1 MGGKGAESPATLAR
15 DSGTWDGTVQRLG
28 WRDVHTTPAARL
40 PFERTA
46 TTMPSVAPR
55 QGDQRPVDV
64 DALVEKALRKLM
76 RHLDVESE
84 RQGWRR

>member
-1 MGGKGAESPATLAR
+1 MVGKGAESSATLAR
-15 DSGTWDGTVQRLG
+15 DSSAWDGTVQRLG
-28 WRDVHTTPAARL
+28 GSDVHTAPAARL
-40 PFERTA
+40 PVERAA
-46 TTMPSVAPR
+46 TTTQSVAPR